1 MSESIAERISDHF
14 LNPRNQGELTDA
26 DLVLEAGDIRQGDAV
41 KLMIKFDASR
51 RICAAHFQSFG
62 AYETIAAFSILTELL
77 IGKSLDEALS
87 ITENDILQYVHDPG
101 APFHR
106 EANRAVSILR
116 STKWRSEERNPAQNE
131 IE

>member
-1 MSESIAERISDHF
+1 MRESIAERIRDHF

-26 DLVLEAGDIRQGDAV
+26 DLILEAGDIRRGDAV
-41 KLMIKFDASR
+41 KLMIKFDAAR
-51 RICAAHFQSFG
+51 RICAARFQSFG
-62 AYETIAAFSILTELL
+62 AYEAIAAFSILTELL

-87 ITENDILQYVHDPG
+87 ITENDILQYVHDSSD
-101 APFHR
+101 PFHR

-116 STKWRSEERNPAQNE
+116 STKWRSEGQNPLQDE